1 MDAWGFR
8 PEDYAHEVACI
19 WPENLQ
25 AFDVFSRLRTQW
37 NVGMNGPTGL
47 RYEAVYPLLDK
58 LAADKDEWLELLA
71 DIQVMEA
78 QALETIHPEEG

>member
-1 MDAWGFR
+1 
-8 PEDYAHEVACI
+8 
-19 WPENLQ
+19 
-25 AFDVFSRLRTQW
+25 
-37 NVGMNGPTGL
+37 MNGPTGL